1 VAHGDSK
8 HIFMFDAYRRGTELD
23 DRREI
28 WNRLVALLENTAC
41 PRIARNAVVAISAG
55 ETVVFGAPPASRIEA
70 DAEGLRPRRPLARTL
85 PWSDVAGAEPREGQ
99 VRVFS
104 ARERAAGTNPKL
116 SIDMSGWNA
125 VILPRVVAQLA
136 TR

>member
-1 VAHGDSK
+1 LGLGGVRDGSLGRDAASVRAAPAGGDRSRSRSAA
-8 HIFMFDAYRRGTELD
+8 IAPRR
-23 DRREI
+23 
-28 WNRLVALLENTAC
+28 VV
-41 PRIARNAVVAISAG
+41 PRISGSFRSA
-55 ETVVFGAPPASRIEA
+55 GAPPASRIEA